1 MVIALL
7 VFAGIYVTLWPQR
20 NGQGVAACG
29 GAAAQAAALRPLATG
44 ALAAFAVADHPGPVP
59 AISFVDGTGERRTLA
74 DWRGKVVVLNLWATW
89 CVPCKREMPELDRL
103 QGEVGGD
110 DFEVVAINLDRSGP
124 QPGRDFYQETGLEKL
139 GFYHDPDG
147 RIFRDLRALGMP
159 TTLLVDKKGC
169 ELGRLAG
176 PADWAAGEALELVRA
191 ALAGTAQ

>member
-1 MVIALL
+1 
-7 VFAGIYVTLWPQR
+7 
-20 NGQGVAACG
+20 
-29 GAAAQAAALRPLATG
+29 
-44 ALAAFAVADHPGPVP
+44 
-59 AISFVDGTGERRTLA
+59 
-74 DWRGKVVVLNLWATW
+74 
-89 CVPCKREMPELDRL
+89 MPELDRL